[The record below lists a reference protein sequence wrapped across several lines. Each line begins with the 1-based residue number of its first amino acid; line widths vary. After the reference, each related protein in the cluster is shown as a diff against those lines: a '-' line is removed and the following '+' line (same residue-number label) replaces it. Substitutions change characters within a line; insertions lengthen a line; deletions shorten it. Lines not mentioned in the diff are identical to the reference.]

1 MSQALNT
8 AYDKGL
14 DLVLMSGTST
24 PPVCRIMDY
33 GKYCYERDKKEK
45 EAKKKQT
52 KIEVKEIQLSCRIDV
67 NDFNTKANQAKK
79 FLTGG
84 DKVKVSVR
92 FRGRQISHAEIGSEL
107 LEKFAEACQE
117 CGSLDKKPVLEGKNM
132 TMFLVPKK

>member
-1 MSQALNT
+1 
-8 AYDKGL
+8 
-14 DLVLMSGTST
+14 MSGTST

-79 FLTGG
+79 FLAGG
-84 DKVKVSVR
+84 DKVKVCVR
-92 FRGRQISHAEIGSEL
+92 FKGRQISHSEIGTEL
-107 LEKFAEACQE
+107 LDKFAEACAD